1 MANRLSVAIDTGGT
15 FTDITLMDLEN
26 GESWIAKTPSTPDDR
41 SRALADGV
49 AEVLALAGRE
59 GADISHVLH
68 GTTVATNMILE
79 DKGAVCGL
87 LTTRGFRHVLE
98 IGRHDI
104 PRHANPYTWIK
115 PRRPVPPER
124 IVEVDER
131 VDPKGTVLTSL
142 DEASVRD
149 AAKILAAEGVE
160 AVAVC
165 LLHAYAN
172 PAHERRAAEIL
183 AEVLPDVMITISSD
197 VLPVFREY
205 ERGMA
210 TILNAFVM
218 PGVARYVSRI
228 RERLSGDGIDAR
240 LLLMKSS
247 GGVIGADGARET
259 PIQTALSG
267 PAAGVVGAGHVA
279 ELAGFERVISL
290 DVGGTSADICLIDG
304 EPVLSVEGRVGEWP
318 MQLPMIDI
326 HTIGSG
332 GGSIAQVTADGELR
346 VGPASAGADPGPV
359 AYGRGGT
366 EPTVTDA
373 HAVLGH
379 LPTDLVGG
387 AMTLD
392 RDLAHRAIEDRIA
405 GPLGINAIEAA
416 RGILE
421 VAANDL
427 AGAIRVVSVQR
438 GRDPLD
444 FALLPFGGAG
454 PLQAGR
460 VARLLGIPTIII
472 PPAPGVLSSLG
483 LIVSPLRNEF
493 SRTVMQR
500 MPSVDMA
507 VIQTTF
513 TELCGQAEQWLITE
527 QVDPGT
533 GEIVRQAGMRYEH
546 QGFELYVDWSEGES
560 LEDAIARFHDAHE
573 QLYTFQQPDTPVEIV
588 TVRVTALGLIQPTTR
603 PRTDFSD
610 TGEAVVGRRSVDFG
624 DGQIEAAIV
633 DRAKL
638 VVGAEISGPAIVT
651 QLDATTLILEGQTAI
666 VHESGSLIVR

>member
-142 DEASVRD
+142 DEASVRE

-172 PAHERRAAEIL
+172 SAHERRAAEIL

-332 GGSIAQVTADGELR
+332 GGSIVNLSSTAGLRASVAVHYGASKGALRLMTKSIANRYAKDGIR
-346 VGPASAGADPGPV
+346 CNSVHPGPIDTAMGHAAV
-359 AYGRGGT
+359 PDDQLDERLYNRIPLGRFGKPEEIANAILFLASDESSFMTGS
-366 EPTVTDA
+366 E
-373 HAVLGH
+373 
-379 LPTDLVGG
+379 LVIDGG
-387 AMTLD
+387 AT
-392 RDLAHRAIEDRIA
+392 
-405 GPLGINAIEAA
+405 
-416 RGILE
+416 
-421 VAANDL
+421 
-427 AGAIRVVSVQR
+427 
-438 GRDPLD
+438 
-444 FALLPFGGAG
+444 
-454 PLQAGR
+454 
-460 VARLLGIPTIII
+460 
-472 PPAPGVLSSLG
+472 
-483 LIVSPLRNEF
+483 
-493 SRTVMQR
+493 SR
-500 MPSVDMA
+500 
-507 VIQTTF
+507 
-513 TELCGQAEQWLITE
+513 
-527 QVDPGT
+527 
-533 GEIVRQAGMRYEH
+533 
-546 QGFELYVDWSEGES
+546 
-560 LEDAIARFHDAHE
+560 
-573 QLYTFQQPDTPVEIV
+573 
-588 TVRVTALGLIQPTTR
+588 
-603 PRTDFSD
+603 
-610 TGEAVVGRRSVDFG
+610 
-624 DGQIEAAIV
+624 
-633 DRAKL
+633 
-638 VVGAEISGPAIVT
+638 
-651 QLDATTLILEGQTAI
+651 
-666 VHESGSLIVR
+666 